1 MASCEPEIHGRV
13 WRGGQRP
20 HMWCPVL
27 PHISSDTCH
36 SCRHRSLALPS
47 MCIGGHAPQAIMAS
61 LCVLMPSTC
70 AFGPWRCWVPACVL
84 PRILRSSFSECGL
97 LSGTVRCLGPSSFSC
112 LKPLFRGEL
121 SSHTGQ
127 TPGTTPGPAG
137 VLCACTRAHVCIY
150 AHVCLLCVE
159 SREFAHLLIGAKSS
173 VLWLS
178 PFPHEAPT
186 VMGQRWA
193 SVASW
198 FCPRCP
204 LGEL

>member
-1 MASCEPEIHGRV
+1 MPARV
-13 WRGGQRP
+13 
-20 HMWCPVL
+20 
-27 PHISSDTCH
+27 
-36 SCRHRSLALPS
+36 
-47 MCIGGHAPQAIMAS
+47 
-61 LCVLMPSTC
+61 
-70 AFGPWRCWVPACVL
+70 F

-150 AHVCLLCVE
+150 AHVCLLYVE
-159 SREFAHLLIGAKSS
+159 SREFTRLLIGAKSS

-193 SVASW
+193 CVASW

-204 LGEL
+204 LGELWLFPEIRGSFTNALLGLEFSGHGCPRPPLSQVTRCTPFPLCVFGELSG